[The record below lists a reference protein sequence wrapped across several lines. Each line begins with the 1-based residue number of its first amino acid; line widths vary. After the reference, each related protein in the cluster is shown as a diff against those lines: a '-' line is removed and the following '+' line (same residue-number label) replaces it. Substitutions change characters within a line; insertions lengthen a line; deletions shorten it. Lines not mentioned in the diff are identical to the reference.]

1 MPSLDESIAAGASPV
16 VAILRGVKPEEAVS
30 IGTALVS
37 AGVSLIEVPLN
48 SPQPF
53 DSIARLVNALGS
65 RATIGAGT
73 VLDCAEVA
81 ELARI
86 GAQLV
91 VSPNCDPA
99 IIAATLAAG
108 MSPLPGVMTP
118 SEAFAAIKV
127 GATRLKLFPAG
138 SISPSHCRALRE
150 VLPSDVGVWAV
161 GGIDARNLGS
171 WFEAGCE
178 GIGLGGSLYRPGD
191 TPDEV
196 RTKAEKI
203 IAALEARH

>member
-1 MPSLDESIAAGASPV
+1 MPSLDESIASGAAPL
-16 VAILRGVKPEEAVS
+16 VAILRGVQPDEAVAV
-30 IGTALVS
+30 GTALVS
-37 AGVSLIEVPLN
+37 AGISLIEVPLN

-53 DSIARLVNALGS
+53 ESIARLVEALGS

-99 IIAATLAAG
+99 VIAASLAAG
-108 MSPLPGVMTP
+108 ITPLPGVMTP
-118 SEAFAAIKV
+118 SEAFAAIKA

-138 SISPSHCRALRE
+138 SMSPAHCRALLE
-150 VLPSDVGVWAV
+150 VLPAGTGVWAV
-161 GGIDARNLGS
+161 GGIDAGNLGS
-171 WFEAGCE
+171 WFDAGCE

-191 TPDEV
+191 TPSEV
-196 RTKAEKI
+196 GTKAEKI
-203 IAALEARH
+203 TAALEYRH

>member
-1 MPSLDESIAAGASPV
+1 MPSLDESIASGALPV
-16 VAILRGVKPEEAVS
+16 VAILRGVQPDEAIAV
-30 IGTALVS
+30 GTALVS
-37 AGVSLIEVPLN
+37 AGITLIEVPLN
-48 SPQPF
+48 SPRPF
-53 DSIARLVNALGS
+53 ESIARLVEALGS

-73 VLDCAEVA
+73 VLDTAEVA

-86 GAQLV
+86 GAKLV
-91 VSPNCDPA
+91 VSPNCEAA
-99 IIAATLAAG
+99 IIAASIAAG

-118 SEAFAAIKV
+118 NEAFTAIKA
-127 GATRLKLFPAG
+127 GAMRLKLFPAG
-138 SISPSHCRALRE
+138 SVSPAHCRALRE

-161 GGIDARNLGS
+161 GGIDAGNLGS
-171 WFEAGCE
+171 WFDADCE

>member
-16 VAILRGVKPEEAVS
+16 VAILRGVRPEEAVAV
-30 IGTALVS
+30 GAALVS

-53 DSIARLVNALGS
+53 DSIARLVDALGS

-86 GAQLV
+86 GAHLV

-99 IIAATLAAG
+99 VIAASLAAG
-108 MSPLPGVMTP
+108 ITPLPGVMTP
-118 SEAFAAIKV
+118 SEAF
-127 GATRLKLFPAG
+127 GAVKAGANRVKLFPAG
-138 SISPSHCRALRE
+138 SMSPAHCRALLE
-150 VLPSDVGVWAV
+150 VLPAGTGIWAV
-161 GGIDARNLGS
+161 GGIDSGNLGS
-171 WFEAGCE
+171 WFDAGCE
-178 GIGLGGSLYRPGD
+178 GIGLGGSLYRPGY

-196 RTKAEKI
+196 RTKAETI
-203 IAALEARH
+203 TAALQARH

>member
-1 MPSLDESIAAGASPV
+1 MPSLDESLTNGTSPV

-99 IIAATLAAG
+99 VIAASLATG
-108 MSPLPGVMTP
+108 MTPMPGVMTP
-118 SEAFAAIKV
+118 SEAFSAIKA

-138 SISPSHCRALRE
+138 SISPAHCRALRE
-150 VLPSDVGVWAV
+150 VLPPGTGVWAV
-161 GGIDARNLGS
+161 GGIDAGNLGS
-171 WFEAGCE
+171 WFDAGCE

-203 IAALEARH
+203 IAALTARH

>member
-1 MPSLDESIAAGASPV
+1 MPSLDESIANAAAPV
-16 VAILRGVKPEEAVS
+16 VAILRGVQPDEAVAV
-30 IGTALVS
+30 GTALVS
-37 AGVSLIEVPLN
+37 AGITLIEVPLN

-53 DSIARLVNALGS
+53 YSIARLVEALGS

-73 VLDCAEVA
+73 VLDTEQVA

-86 GAQLV
+86 GARLV
-91 VSPNCDPA
+91 VSPNCEPA
-99 IIAATLAAG
+99 VIAASLATG
-108 MSPLPGVMTP
+108 MTPLPGVMTP
-118 SEAFAAIKV
+118 SEAFAAIKA

-138 SISPSHCRALRE
+138 SMSPLHCRALRE

-161 GGIDARNLGS
+161 GGIDAGNLGS
-171 WFEAGCE
+171 WFDAGCE

-196 RTKAEKI
+196 RTKAKKI
-203 IAALEARH
+203 IAALKAHH

>member
-1 MPSLDESIAAGASPV
+1 MPSLDESITAGGSPV
-16 VAILRGVKPEEAVS
+16 VAILRGVKPDEAVS

-53 DSIARLVNALGS
+53 DSIARLVDALGS

-73 VLDCAEVA
+73 VLDTAEVT

-86 GAQLV
+86 GARLV

-99 IIAATLAAG
+99 VIAASLAAG
-108 MSPLPGVMTP
+108 MTPLPGVMTP
-118 SEAFAAIKV
+118 SEAFAAVKA

-138 SISPSHCRALRE
+138 SMSPAHCRALRE
-150 VLPSDVGVWAV
+150 VLTSDVGVWAV
-161 GGIDARNLGS
+161 GGIDAGNLGS
-171 WFEAGCE
+171 WFDAGCE
-178 GIGLGGSLYRPGD
+178 GIGLGGSLFRPGD

-196 RTKAEKI
+196 RTKAETI